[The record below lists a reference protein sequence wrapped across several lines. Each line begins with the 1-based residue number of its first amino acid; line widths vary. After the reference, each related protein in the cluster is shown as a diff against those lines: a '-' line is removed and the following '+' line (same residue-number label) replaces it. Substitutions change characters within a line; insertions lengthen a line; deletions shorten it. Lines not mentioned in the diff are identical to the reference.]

1 MAGEPTL
8 YARMELRLNDA
19 EKRLAKFQ
27 TTVDKSMAGVEG
39 RFQKAN
45 DNVAK
50 AFESGTARVT
60 KSAGAQRAAIQNLSF
75 QLNDIATS
83 LAGGA
88 SPFAVM
94 AQQGSQ
100 VAQVFQGSG
109 GLVGAVQ
116 TLGGAFAQVVNPVSL
131 ATFAII
137 GLGGAAVQYFASML
151 TEGDKSEATLKEQA
165 ELIRAVATE
174 WGGAV
179 PALQAYVAELDRAKN
194 TADLIKASD
203 SLADQQWDVAREQVT
218 NLNVDLAALV
228 QDLRL
233 AGAEDETILALQ
245 NAFNAVSSS
254 VKDGKENTAAMQEVQ
269 DALAAAINQTG
280 IPALDGFAS
289 AFGGLADTIA
299 GAARQA
305 AVFKQQALD
314 ALTVGKNGPKL
325 GSLSPLFSDNGK
337 LYTQDQFEPG
347 GEAPTPGANPA
358 RDLSVTH
365 DDIYAPSRSGGS
377 SRGGGKSDAEREADA
392 VKKLIEQLEFEQ
404 QTLGETDQQRAV
416 SNALRKAGSVAT
428 DEQRAHITA
437 LVAEIQ
443 TEKDAL
449 AQNKRAMEELQNVG
463 KDLLGGFIGDLRQGK
478 SATEALSGVLDKLVS
493 KMLDASLDSFFSG
506 IFSGGGAK
514 AGGLLGGFLIPGILH
529 SGGVAGADGYGHGRS
544 VSPSVFSGAKRYHT
558 GGVAGLQP
566 GEVPA
571 ILQRGEI
578 VLPRGTKTS
587 GQSAVH
593 VTVGVSA
600 DNNGNLMPFVES
612 VSQKT
617 VTAASP
623 RILSAASQNV
633 VPTMAKYQ
641 NDSAGGDYRNG

>member
-1 MAGEPTL
+1 MAGEATL

-27 TTVDKSMAGVEG
+27 QTVDKSMAGVEG
-39 RFQKAN
+39 RFSKAN
-45 DNVAK
+45 DNIAK
-50 AFESGTARVT
+50 TFERSTGRITQ
-60 KSAGAQRAAIQNLSF
+60 SAGAQRAAVQNLSF

-109 GLVGAVQ
+109 GVIGAVQ
-116 TLGGAFAQVVNPVSL
+116 TLGGAFAQMVNPVSL

-151 TEGDKSEATLKEQA
+151 TEGDKSAATLKEQA
-165 ELIRAVATE
+165 DLIRAVATE
-174 WGGAV
+174 WGSAV

-194 TADLIKASD
+194 SADLIKASD
-203 SLADQQWDVAREQVT
+203 TLAGEQWDVARAQVA

-233 AGAEDETILALQ
+233 AGAEDETIMKLQ
-245 NAFNAVSSS
+245 TAWNAVSSS

-269 DALAAAINQTG
+269 DSLAAAVSQTG
-280 IPALDGFAS
+280 IPALDSFAT
-289 AFGGLADTIA
+289 AFGSLAGAIA

-305 AVFKQQALD
+305 AVFRQEAID

-325 GSLSPLFSDNGK
+325 GTLSPLFSDNGK

-347 GEAPTPGANPA
+347 GEVPTPGANPA
-358 RDLSVTH
+358 RDLSVTRE
-365 DDIYAPSRSGGS
+365 DIYGKPSKSSG
-377 SRGGGKSDAEREADA
+377 GGGKSAAEREADA

-404 QTLGETDQQRAV
+404 QTLGQTDQQRAV
-416 SNALRKAGSVAT
+416 SNALRKAGAAAT
-428 DEQRAHITA
+428 DEQKAHITA

-443 TEKDAL
+443 AEKDAL
-449 AQNKRAMEELQNVG
+449 TRNKQAMEELQNVG
-463 KDLLGGFIGDLRQGK
+463 KDLLGGFISDLRQGK
-478 SATEALSGVLDKLVS
+478 SAAEALSGVLDKLVS

-529 SGGVAGADGYGHGRS
+529 SGGVAGADGYGHGRA
-544 VSPSVFSGAKRYHT
+544 VSPKTFSGAKRYHT
-558 GGVAGLQP
+558 GGVAGLMP
-566 GEVPA
+566 GEIPA
-571 ILQRGEI
+571 ILQRGEV
-578 VLPRGTKTS
+578 VLPRGTKMAA
-587 GQSAVH
+587 GRQGVH

-600 DNNGNLMPFVES
+600 DNNGNLLPFVES

-617 VTAASP
+617 VSAASP
-623 RILSAASQNV
+623 RILSAANQNV

>member
-1 MAGEPTL
+1 MAGEATL
-8 YARMELRLNDA
+8 YARMELRLTDA

-50 AFESGTARVT
+50 AFENGTTRVT

-88 SPFAVM
+88 SPFTVM

-165 ELIRAVATE
+165 ELIRAVATQ
-174 WGGAV
+174 WGEAV

-194 TADLIKASD
+194 SADLIKASD
-203 SLADQQWDVAREQVT
+203 SLADQQWDVAREQVV

-245 NAFNAVSSS
+245 NAFNAVSTS

-347 GEAPTPGANPA
+347 GEVPTPGANPS
-358 RDLSVTH
+358 RDLSVTR
-365 DDIYAPSRSGGS
+365 DDIYGKPTKSGG
-377 SRGGGKSDAEREADA
+377 GGGKSAAEREADA

-404 QTLGETDQQRAV
+404 QTLGETDQQRAI
-416 SNALRKAGSVAT
+416 SNALRKAGSAAT
-428 DEQRAHITA
+428 DEQKAHITA

-529 SGGVAGADGYGHGRS
+529 SGGVAGSDGYGHGRA
-544 VSPSVFSGAKRYHT
+544 VSPKTFAGAKRYHT
-558 GGVAGLQP
+558 GGIAGLQP

-571 ILQRGEI
+571 ILQRGEV
-578 VLPRGTKTS
+578 VLPRGTKMGGQQS
-587 GQSAVH
+587 GVH

-612 VSQKT
+612 VSRRT

>member
-1 MAGEPTL
+1 MAAGEATL

-27 TTVDKSMAGVEG
+27 QTVDKSMAGVEG
-39 RFQKAN
+39 RFSKAN
-45 DNVAK
+45 DNIAK
-50 AFESGTARVT
+50 TFERSTGRITQ
-60 KSAGAQRAAIQNLSF
+60 SAGAQRAAVQNLSF

-88 SPFAVM
+88 SPFTVM

-109 GLVGAVQ
+109 GVIGAVQ
-116 TLGGAFAQVVNPVSL
+116 TLGGAFTQMVNPVAL

-137 GLGGAAVQYFASML
+137 GLGGAAVQYFSSML
-151 TEGDKSEATLKEQA
+151 TEGDKSAATLKEQA
-165 ELIRAVATE
+165 DLIRAVAAE

-179 PALQAYVAELDRAKN
+179 PALKAYVDELDRAKN
-194 TADLIKASD
+194 SGDLIKASD
-203 SLADQQWDVAREQVT
+203 TLADQQWEVARKQVQDL
-218 NLNVDLAALV
+218 NLDMAALV

-233 AGAEDETILALQ
+233 AGAEDETILRLQ

-269 DALAAAINQTG
+269 DSLAAAISQTG
-280 IPALDGFAS
+280 IPALDGFAT
-289 AFGGLADTIA
+289 AFGSLAGTIA

-305 AVFKQQALD
+305 AVFRQEAID

-325 GSLSPLFSDNGK
+325 GALSPLFSDNGK

-347 GEAPTPGANPA
+347 GEVPTPGANPS
-358 RDLSVTH
+358 RDLSVTR
-365 DDIYAPSRSGGS
+365 DDIYGKPTKSSG
-377 SRGGGKSDAEREADA
+377 GGGKSAAEREADA

-404 QTLGETDQQRAV
+404 QTLGQTDQQRAV
-416 SNALRKAGSVAT
+416 SNALRKAGSAAT
-428 DEQRAHITA
+428 DEQKAHITE
-437 LVAEIQ
+437 LVTAIQ
-443 TEKDAL
+443 SEKDAL
-449 AQNKRAMEELQNVG
+449 AKNKQAMQELQSVG
-463 KDLLGGFIGDLRQGK
+463 KDLLGGFISDLRQGK
-478 SATEALSGVLDKLVS
+478 SATEALSGVLDKLVD
-493 KMLDASLDSFFSG
+493 KMIDASLDSLFSG
-506 IFSGGGAK
+506 AFGGAVGK
-514 AGGLLGGFLIPGILH
+514 GGLLGGFLIPGILH
-529 SGGVAGADGYGHGRS
+529 SGGVAGSDGYGHGRA
-544 VSPSVFSGAKRYHT
+544 VSPKTFAGAKRYHT

-571 ILQRGEI
+571 ILQRGEV

-587 GQSAVH
+587 GGGKTQIQ
-593 VTVGVSA
+593 VGVSVDDTGGLRA
-600 DNNGNLMPFVES
+600 YVKS
-612 VSQKT
+612 VSQDT

-623 RILSAASQNV
+623 RILSAANQQV

>member
-1 MAGEPTL
+1 MAGEATL

-27 TTVDKSMAGVEG
+27 QTVDKSMAGVEG

-45 DNVAK
+45 DNIAK
-50 AFESGTARVT
+50 TFERSTGRITQ
-60 KSAGAQRAAIQNLSF
+60 SAGAQRAAVQNLSF

-88 SPFAVM
+88 SPFTVM

-109 GLVGAVQ
+109 GVIGAVQ
-116 TLGGAFAQVVNPVSL
+116 TLGGAFTQMVNPVAL

-137 GLGGAAVQYFASML
+137 GLGGAAVQYFSSML

-165 ELIRAVATE
+165 DLIRAVAAE

-179 PALQAYVAELDRAKN
+179 PALKAYVDELDRAKN
-194 TADLIKASD
+194 SGDLIKASD
-203 SLADQQWDVAREQVT
+203 TLADQQWDVARKQVQDL
-218 NLNVDLAALV
+218 NLDMAALV

-233 AGAEDETILALQ
+233 AGAEDETILRLQ

-269 DALAAAINQTG
+269 DSLAAAISQTG
-280 IPALDGFAS
+280 IPALDGFAT
-289 AFGGLADTIA
+289 AFGSLAGTIA

-305 AVFKQQALD
+305 AVFRQEAID

-325 GSLSPLFSDNGK
+325 GALSPLFSDNGK
-337 LYTQDQFEPG
+337 IYSQDQFTPG
-347 GEAPTPGANPA
+347 GEVPTPGANPS

-365 DDIYAPSRSGGS
+365 DDIYGTPTKSA
-377 SRGGGKSDAEREADA
+377 GGGGRKSAAEREADA

-404 QTLGETDQQRAV
+404 QTLGQTDQQRAV
-416 SNALRKAGSVAT
+416 SNALRKAGSAAT
-428 DEQRAHITA
+428 DEQKAHITE
-437 LVAEIQ
+437 LVTAIQ
-443 TEKDAL
+443 SEKDAL
-449 AQNKRAMEELQNVG
+449 AQNKQAMQELQNVG
-463 KDLLGGFIGDLRQGK
+463 KDLLGGFISDLRQGK
-478 SATEALSGVLDKLVS
+478 SATEALSGVLDKLVD
-493 KMLDASLDSFFSG
+493 KMIDASLDSLFSG
-506 IFSGGGAK
+506 AFSGAVGK
-514 AGGLLGGFLIPGILH
+514 GGLLGGFLIPGILH
-529 SGGVAGADGYGHGRS
+529 SGGVAGSDGYGHGRA
-544 VSPSVFSGAKRYHT
+544 VSPSTFAGAKRYHT

-571 ILQRGEI
+571 ILQRGEV
-578 VLPRGTKTS
+578 VLPRGTKMGGGQQS
-587 GQSAVH
+587 GVH

-612 VSQKT
+612 VSRKT
-617 VTAASP
+617 VAAASP
-623 RILSAASQNV
+623 RIVNAATQQV